1 MKQPGRELVDQYHIN
16 KNYLELAANE
26 IESMKE
32 QLKAKEIEYEIMENK
47 LKTIREAAPELIKYL
62 DKEYEIEE

>member
-1 MKQPGRELVDQYHIN
+1 MKQPGREIVDQYNIN

-32 QLKAKEIEYEIMENK
+32 QLKAKETEYEIMENK
-47 LKTIREAAPELIKYL
+47 LNSIREAAPELIKYL
-62 DKEYEIEE
+62 DKEYDIEE